1 MTTTRKFRGLLG
13 AGAGLVLGV
22 MLASCQSNSSN
33 GGVDRGGL
41 YLAVGLETAIGT
53 LISLEQTG
61 ALPLEGADFIDAT
74 LGYGGSACKILADP
88 VMTPDE
94 RRLALTTDLTEQ
106 RGAFDRAFSA
116 LVGSGLDRATMLA
129 VVPAINGA
137 RAAVRIALTEDVD
150 PARYERA
157 CATVATLA
165 MSRAVQRPVT
175 A

>member
-1 MTTTRKFRGLLG
+1 MTTTRKFCGPVG
-13 AGAGLVLGV
+13 AGASL
-22 MLASCQSNSSN
+22 MLAVVFSALAGCQSNGS
-33 GGVDRGGL
+33 GDRGGL

-74 LGYGGSACKILADP
+74 LGYGGSACKVLADP

-94 RRLALTTDLTEQ
+94 KRLALTTDLTEQ
-106 RGAFDRAFSA
+106 RAAFDRAFSA
-116 LVGSGLDRATMLA
+116 IGSSGLDRATMLV

-157 CATVATLA
+157 CATVASLA
-165 MSRAVQRPVT
+165 QSWAVQRPVP

>member
-1 MTTTRKFRGLLG
+1 MTTTRKFRRLIG
-13 AGAGLVLGV
+13 AGASLVLAVVFGA
-22 MLASCQSNSSN
+22 LAGCQSNGS
-33 GGVDRGGL
+33 GDHGGL
-41 YLAVGLETAIGT
+41 YLSVGLETAIGT

-88 VMTPDE
+88 VMTPE
-94 RRLALTTDLTEQ
+94 EKRLAITTDLTAQ
-106 RGAFDRAFSA
+106 RAAFDRAFSA
-116 LVGSGLDRATMLA
+116 LAGSGLDRGTMLV

-157 CATVATLA
+157 CATVAALA
-165 MSRAVQRPVT
+165 QSWVVQRAVT